1 MGGVWET
8 QNKMNKLD
16 HEKFRDG
23 WRDGFLYGSCHVRGP
38 FLTPGKSSRPYE
50 RAGLDS

>member
-23 WRDGFLYGSCHVRGP
+23 WRDGFLYGSSLVTLGVL
-38 FLTPGKSSRPYE
+38 F
-50 RAGLDS
+50 